1 MKIGLNTWG
10 SLGGAVIAAG
20 NLLMTKFLN
29 NFLPPRRIMWISH
42 EGTIILLLEQW
53 NNV

>member
-20 NLLMTKFLN
+20 SLQTTKFLN
-29 NFLPPRRIMWISH
+29 NFLPPRRILWISH
-42 EGTIILLLEQW
+42 EGTKILLLEQL